1 MIQKLYETL
10 CHINETEN
18 VLRDEPMSRHTTF
31 RIGGPAALFCTPRT
45 VPQLADTVK
54 ACVEAGV
61 PYYILGNGSNVLVS
75 DAGYEGV
82 VIRLFRNMDGI
93 RVNGT
98 ELEAEAGALLARIAH
113 LAAKEGL
120 TGLEFASGIP
130 GTLGGALVMN
140 AGAYGG
146 EMKDVVKEAVVL
158 KPDGEL
164 LRLSKEEL
172 ELGYRTSIIA
182 RKGYLV
188 VSALLELEAGEKGTI
203 EARMQELKEA
213 RTSKQPLEYASAGST
228 FKRPEGY
235 FAGKLIMD
243 AGLRGYAVGGAQVS
257 EKHCGF
263 VIKRGGATG
272 QNVLDLGR
280 HVQEEV
286 KKQFGVELELEVKLL
301 GFSGN

>member
-1 MIQKLYETL
+1 
-10 CHINETEN
+10 
-18 VLRDEPMSRHTTF
+18 
-31 RIGGPAALFCTPRT
+31 
-45 VPQLADTVK
+45 
-54 ACVEAGV
+54 
-61 PYYILGNGSNVLVS
+61 
-75 DAGYEGV
+75 
-82 VIRLFRNMDGI
+82 
-93 RVNGT
+93 
-98 ELEAEAGALLARIAH
+98 
-113 LAAKEGL
+113 
-120 TGLEFASGIP
+120 
-130 GTLGGALVMN
+130 MN

-243 AGLRGYAVGGAQVS
+243 AGLRGYSVGGAQVS

-263 VIKRGGATG
+263 VINRGGATA
-272 QNVLDLGR
+272 QNVLDLVR
-280 HVQEEV
+280 HVQKEV

>member
-82 VIRLFRNMDGI
+82 VIQLFRNMDGI

-130 GTLGGALVMN
+130 GTLGGALMMN

-188 VSALLELEAGEKGTI
+188 VSALLELEAGEKGII

-243 AGLRGYAVGGAQVS
+243 AGLRGFTVGGAQIS

-263 VIKRGGATG
+263 VINRGNATAEDVVNLMEETKKIVMEKFG
-272 QNVLDLGR
+272 VVL
-280 HVQEEV
+280 EPEV
-286 KKQFGVELELEVKLL
+286 KRL
-301 GFSGN
+301 GEF